1 MIDATEAYRKAV
13 VSDTRRVL
21 LRAVIDIS
29 DPDIVYGTVESSG
42 AAAFAI
48 PEQVHD
54 KVFSLQPNYSTLER
68 NRWLL
73 DGGFSILP
81 DSGQPS
87 GQVGYASDDLSGD
100 DATFSGQY
108 VQENFSGVSVLQAC
122 SVYFPDADFDG
133 VAEDFTVSVL
143 QGGTAY
149 FTQSFTGNKERGV
162 SLTGFTVNN
171 PDCIRV
177 DVTKWSLPSRRNR
190 VVEIIPGVY
199 EEWDGGMI
207 ATFSLKHQ
215 GDVSCMS
222 LPYGTCT
229 IKMDNQSR
237 RFEPRSKAGV
247 FQSIE
252 ERQGIDVSM
261 AVRLPDGTDEYKRVG
276 IFYQYSSGWKTG
288 DNGITMQWD
297 LVDIVGL
304 LAGREFIPPSTLP
317 TTLEGWV
324 AAIVAQLGVNFE
336 NRYTVDPD
344 YADTPA
350 TVRESADV
358 VGITCGDLLRYVCMA
373 TGTWPRADAD
383 TGYLAAEPLWDQGNK
398 LTLDNLVNYP
408 TMKANND
415 ISAIVFTLNDGN
427 NTQYVVSGN
436 ATASSETKSVSN
448 PFIKTA
454 EQALTAARQ
463 ILSAYGGN
471 RIEIIGRG
479 DPSSEIG
486 DVDTVWLDES
496 SATTA
501 RRIQQDLS
509 LTDGVLVNAASV
521 LLQADGSFL
530 FENRAVITE
539 SGTWTAPAGI
549 SQLRIIVV
557 GGGSGGTDGT
567 DGSWSAAGMDGVV
580 GTGAKVFAQTININD
595 QQVFSV
601 TVGVGGGKGQ
611 AGGDTVFGAYS
622 SANGQVYEYG
632 YTDIASGD
640 SFGRTGVTAPLPGSG
655 DGGAAGKGGVKGN
668 RHTETIHGTDDEG
681 NPTTDWVTVIDNY
694 PSAGTDGVAGA
705 SGCVVVYWDKEEA

>member
-13 VSDTRRVL
+13 VADTRRVL

-48 PEQVHD
+48 QEQVHD

-81 DSGQPS
+81 DSGHPS
-87 GQVGYASDDLSGD
+87 GQVGYSSDDLSGD

-222 LPYGTCT
+222 LPYGTCI

-247 FQSIE
+247 FRSIE

-317 TTLEGWV
+317 TTLEGWI

-336 NRYTVDPD
+336 NRYAVDPD
-344 YADTPA
+344 YAGIPA
-350 TVRESADV
+350 TVRVSADV

-373 TGTWPRADAD
+373 TGTWPRADAE
-383 TGYLAAEPLWDQGNK
+383 TGYLAAEPLWNQGNK

-486 DVDTVWLDES
+486 DVDTVWLNES

-501 RRIQQDLS
+501 RRIQQNLS

-530 FENRAVITE
+530 FENRTVLTE
-539 SGTWTAPAGI
+539 SGDWTAPEGVT
-549 SQLRIIVV
+549 QLRVICV
-557 GGGSGGTDGT
+557 GKGQNGTDGT
-567 DGSWSAAGMDGVV
+567 DGTWSEAGVAGGD
-580 GTGAKVFAQTININD
+580 GTGGKVWAGTIQINP

-601 TVGVGGGKGQ
+601 TI
-611 AGGDTVFGAYS
+611 GDESVFGQYS
-622 SANGQVYEYG
+622 SANGQTYQYG
-632 YTDIASGD
+632 YTDVASGD
-640 SFGRTGVTAPLPGSG
+640 SFARTGVQAPNPGSG
-655 DGGAAGKGGVKGN
+655 DGGAGGKAGVKGN
-668 RHTETIHGTDDEG
+668 RHTETVRGEDEDG
-681 NPTTDWVTVIDNY
+681 NPTTDLVTVIDNY
-694 PSAGTDGVAGA
+694 PTEGTPGVDGVL
-705 SGCVVVYWDKEEA
+705 GCVVVYWDKGDA

>member
-13 VSDTRRVL
+13 VADTRRVL

-48 PEQVHD
+48 QEQVHD

-133 VAEDFTVSVL
+133 VAEDFTVSVM
-143 QGGTAY
+143 QGGSAY
-149 FTQSFTGNKERGV
+149 FTREFTGNKDRSV
-162 SLTGFTVNN
+162 SITGFTVNN

-304 LAGREFIPPSTLP
+304 LAGRELIPPSTLP
-317 TTLEGWV
+317 TTLEGWI

-336 NRYTVDPD
+336 NRYAVDPD
-344 YADTPA
+344 YAGIPA
-350 TVRESADV
+350 TVRVSADV

-373 TGTWPRADAD
+373 TGTWPRADAE
-383 TGYLAAEPLWDQGNK
+383 TGYLAVEPLWDQGNK

-501 RRIQQDLS
+501 RRIQQNLS

-530 FENRAVITE
+530 FENRTVLTE
-539 SGTWTAPAGI
+539 SGDWTAPEGVT
-549 SQLRIIVV
+549 QLRVICV
-557 GGGSGGTDGT
+557 GKGQNGTDGT
-567 DGSWSAAGMDGVV
+567 DGTWSEAGVAGVD
-580 GTGAKVFAQTININD
+580 GTGGKVWAGTIQINP

-601 TVGVGGGKGQ
+601 TI
-611 AGGDTVFGAYS
+611 GDESVFGQYS
-622 SANGQVYEYG
+622 SANGQTYQYG
-632 YTDIASGD
+632 YTDVASGD
-640 SFGRTGVTAPLPGSG
+640 SFARTGVQAPNPGSG
-655 DGGAAGKGGVKGN
+655 DGGAGGKAGVKGN
-668 RHTETIHGTDDEG
+668 RHTETVRGEDEDG
-681 NPTTDWVTVIDNY
+681 NPTTDLVTVIDNY
-694 PSAGTDGVAGA
+694 PTEGTPGVDGVL
-705 SGCVVVYWDKEEA
+705 GCVVVYWDKGDA

>member
-1 MIDATEAYRKAV
+1 
-13 VSDTRRVL
+13 
-21 LRAVIDIS
+21 
-29 DPDIVYGTVESSG
+29 
-42 AAAFAI
+42 
-48 PEQVHD
+48 
-54 KVFSLQPNYSTLER
+54 
-68 NRWLL
+68 
-73 DGGFSILP
+73 
-81 DSGQPS
+81 
-87 GQVGYASDDLSGD
+87 
-100 DATFSGQY
+100 
-108 VQENFSGVSVLQAC
+108 
-122 SVYFPDADFDG
+122 
-133 VAEDFTVSVL
+133 
-143 QGGTAY
+143 
-149 FTQSFTGNKERGV
+149 
-162 SLTGFTVNN
+162 
-171 PDCIRV
+171 
-177 DVTKWSLPSRRNR
+177 
-190 VVEIIPGVY
+190 
-199 EEWDGGMI
+199 
-207 ATFSLKHQ
+207 
-215 GDVSCMS
+215 
-222 LPYGTCT
+222 
-229 IKMDNQSR
+229 
-237 RFEPRSKAGV
+237 
-247 FQSIE
+247 
-252 ERQGIDVSM
+252 
-261 AVRLPDGTDEYKRVG
+261 
-276 IFYQYSSGWKTG
+276 
-288 DNGITMQWD
+288 MQWD

-317 TTLEGWV
+317 TTLEGWI

-336 NRYTVDPD
+336 NRYAVDPD
-344 YADTPA
+344 YAGIPA
-350 TVRESADV
+350 TVRVSADV

-373 TGTWPRADAD
+373 TGTWPRADAE

-463 ILSAYGGN
+463 ILSAYGGS

-486 DVDTVWLDES
+486 DVDTVWLNES

-501 RRIQQDLS
+501 RRIQQNLS

-539 SGTWTAPAGI
+539 SGTWTAPAGVT
-549 SQLRIIVV
+549 QLRIIVV
-557 GGGSGGTDGT
+557 GGGAGGTDGT

-580 GTGAKVFAQTININD
+580 GTGAKVFAQTININN

-601 TVGVGGGKGQ
+601 TVGAGGGKGQ

-622 SANGQVYEYG
+622 SASGQVYEYG
-632 YTDIASGD
+632 YTNIANGD

-655 DGGAAGKGGVKGN
+655 DGGVAGKGGVKGN

-681 NPTTDWVTVIDNY
+681 NHTIDLVTVIDNY
-694 PSAGTDGVAGA
+694 PSAGTDGVVGA
-705 SGCVVVYWDKEEA
+705 SGCVVVYWDKEAEV

>member
-13 VSDTRRVL
+13 VADTRRVL

-48 PEQVHD
+48 QEQVHD

-81 DSGQPS
+81 DSGHPS
-87 GQVGYASDDLSGD
+87 GQVGYSSDDLSGD

-222 LPYGTCT
+222 LPYGTCI

-247 FQSIE
+247 FRSIE

-317 TTLEGWV
+317 TTLEGWI

-336 NRYTVDPD
+336 NRYAVDPD
-344 YADTPA
+344 YAGIPA
-350 TVRESADV
+350 TVRVSADV

-373 TGTWPRADAD
+373 TGTWPRADAE
-383 TGYLAAEPLWDQGNK
+383 TGYLAAEPLWNQGNK

-486 DVDTVWLDES
+486 DVDTVWLNES

-501 RRIQQDLS
+501 RRIQQNLS

-530 FENRAVITE
+530 FENRTVLTE
-539 SGTWTAPAGI
+539 SGDWTAPEGVT
-549 SQLRIIVV
+549 QLRVICV
-557 GGGSGGTDGT
+557 GKGQNGTDGT
-567 DGSWSAAGMDGVV
+567 DGTWSEAGVAGVD
-580 GTGAKVFAQTININD
+580 GTGGKVWAGTIQINP

-601 TVGVGGGKGQ
+601 TI
-611 AGGDTVFGAYS
+611 GDESVFGQYS
-622 SANGQVYEYG
+622 SANGQTYQYG
-632 YTDIASGD
+632 YTDVASGD
-640 SFGRTGVTAPLPGSG
+640 SFARTGVQAPNPGSG
-655 DGGAAGKGGVKGN
+655 DGGAGGKAGVKGN
-668 RHTETIHGTDDEG
+668 RHTETVRGEDEDG
-681 NPTTDWVTVIDNY
+681 NPTTDLVTVIDNY
-694 PSAGTDGVAGA
+694 PTEGTPGVDGVL
-705 SGCVVVYWDKEEA
+705 GCVVVYWDKGDA

>member
-13 VSDTRRVL
+13 VADTRRVL

-42 AAAFAI
+42 AVAFAI

-261 AVRLPDGTDEYKRVG
+261 AVRLPDGTDEYRRVG
-276 IFYQYSSGWKTG
+276 
-288 DNGITMQWD
+288 M
-297 LVDIVGL
+297 V
-304 LAGREFIPPSTLP
+304 
-317 TTLEGWV
+317 
-324 AAIVAQLGVNFE
+324 
-336 NRYTVDPD
+336 
-344 YADTPA
+344 
-350 TVRESADV
+350 
-358 VGITCGDLLRYVCMA
+358 
-373 TGTWPRADAD
+373 
-383 TGYLAAEPLWDQGNK
+383 
-398 LTLDNLVNYP
+398 
-408 TMKANND
+408 
-415 ISAIVFTLNDGN
+415 
-427 NTQYVVSGN
+427 
-436 ATASSETKSVSN
+436 
-448 PFIKTA
+448 
-454 EQALTAARQ
+454 
-463 ILSAYGGN
+463 
-471 RIEIIGRG
+471 
-479 DPSSEIG
+479 
-486 DVDTVWLDES
+486 
-496 SATTA
+496 
-501 RRIQQDLS
+501 
-509 LTDGVLVNAASV
+509 
-521 LLQADGSFL
+521 
-530 FENRAVITE
+530 
-539 SGTWTAPAGI
+539 
-549 SQLRIIVV
+549 
-557 GGGSGGTDGT
+557 
-567 DGSWSAAGMDGVV
+567 
-580 GTGAKVFAQTININD
+580 
-595 QQVFSV
+595 
-601 TVGVGGGKGQ
+601 
-611 AGGDTVFGAYS
+611 
-622 SANGQVYEYG
+622 
-632 YTDIASGD
+632 
-640 SFGRTGVTAPLPGSG
+640 
-655 DGGAAGKGGVKGN
+655 
-668 RHTETIHGTDDEG
+668 
-681 NPTTDWVTVIDNY
+681 
-694 PSAGTDGVAGA
+694 
-705 SGCVVVYWDKEEA
+705 

>member
-13 VSDTRRVL
+13 VADTRRVL

-48 PEQVHD
+48 QEQVHD

-317 TTLEGWV
+317 TTLEGWI

-336 NRYTVDPD
+336 NRYAVDPD
-344 YADTPA
+344 YAGIPA
-350 TVRESADV
+350 TVRVSADV

-373 TGTWPRADAD
+373 TGTWPRADAE

-486 DVDTVWLDES
+486 DVDTVWLNES

-501 RRIQQDLS
+501 RRIQQNLS

-530 FENRAVITE
+530 FENRTVLTE
-539 SGTWTAPAGI
+539 SGDWTAPEGVT
-549 SQLRIIVV
+549 QLRVICV
-557 GGGSGGTDGT
+557 GKGQNGTDGT
-567 DGSWSAAGMDGVV
+567 DGTWSEAGVAGVD
-580 GTGAKVFAQTININD
+580 GTGGKVWAGTIQINP

-601 TVGVGGGKGQ
+601 TI
-611 AGGDTVFGAYS
+611 GDESVFGQYS
-622 SANGQVYEYG
+622 SANGQTYQYG
-632 YTDIASGD
+632 YTDVASGD
-640 SFGRTGVTAPLPGSG
+640 SFARTGVQAPNPGSG
-655 DGGAAGKGGVKGN
+655 DGGAGGKAGVKGN
-668 RHTETIHGTDDEG
+668 RHTETVRGEDEDG
-681 NPTTDWVTVIDNY
+681 NPTTDLVTVIDNY
-694 PSAGTDGVAGA
+694 PTEGTPGVDGVL
-705 SGCVVVYWDKEEA
+705 GCVVVYWDKGDA